1 MRSSGATSG
10 SAFRAAVA
18 TGDAKVFLLRVAGLG
33 VVVEIVR
40 RLGVFSESAGVE
52 VVREVEV
59 EGLVFSF
66 DGGALRGDL
75 KGVLKGERKGL
86 ESVVDAASIRRRL
99 AAGVDIL
106 ILLVL
111 FGCKLSINRCE
122 QLLG

>member
-18 TGDAKVFLLRVAGLG
+18 TGDAKVFLLRVARLG

-40 RLGVFSESAGVE
+40 RLGVFSESVGVE
-52 VVREVEV
+52 VVRGV

-66 DGGALRGDL
+66 DGGALRGGL

-86 ESVVDAASIRRRL
+86 ESVIDAASIRRRL

>member
-1 MRSSGATSG
+1 VRSSGATSG

-18 TGDAKVFLLRVAGLG
+18 TGDAKVFLLRVARLG

-40 RLGVFSESAGVE
+40 RLGVFSESVGVE
-52 VVREVEV
+52 VVRGV

-66 DGGALRGDL
+66 DGGALRGGL

-86 ESVVDAASIRRRL
+86 ESVIDAASIRRRL